1 MKTKLITPLQY
12 AKSKKCTVQNISK
25 KLRGGSELKDV
36 IKIHSYSRFYLL
48 EVPKNYNIIQ

>member
-25 KLRGGSELKDV
+25 KLRGGSKLKDV

-48 EVPKNYNIIQ
+48 EVKNDFKL